1 MEKISNKIYT
11 ILLNN
16 CICCLN
22 NQTNTFKSI
31 SFFFHWKIRSPTD
44 DSLFYKFQDVCAHM
58 FSTFPKNLDF
68 RHYNKNGTMDQFNR
82 KRPHGGMTKNQA
94 KKQKFNE
101 NILSEAPQ
109 GNFPCQSKAKSL
121 LFLKILILRSILNDS
136 EVFSMKM
143 LYVSFKL
150 NFLNIA
156 CTEINETIQF

>member
-1 MEKISNKIYT
+1 MYSVLFFSPENKV
-11 ILLNN
+11 
-16 CICCLN
+16 
-22 NQTNTFKSI
+22 SD
-31 SFFFHWKIRSPTD
+31 SF
-44 DSLFYKFQDVCAHM
+44 FYKFQDVCAHV

-68 RHYNKNGTMDQFNR
+68 RHYNKDGTMDQFNR

-136 EVFSMKM
+136 EVFSLKM

>member
-1 MEKISNKIYT
+1 MFKTTK
-11 ILLNN
+11 
-16 CICCLN
+16 
-22 NQTNTFKSI
+22 QTDWTLFY
-31 SFFFHWKIRSPTD
+31 FFHQKIRSPTL
-44 DSLFYKFQDVCAHM
+44 SFTNFKMSAPM
-58 FSTFPKNLDF
+58 PKNLDF
-68 RHYNKNGTMDQFNR
+68 RHYNKDGTMDQFNR

-121 LFLKILILRSILNDS
+121 LFLKILILRSILNNS
-136 EVFSMKM
+136 EVFSLKM

-156 CTEINETIQF
+156 CTEINETIQFWIPGTLTT

>member
-1 MEKISNKIYT
+1 
-11 ILLNN
+11 
-16 CICCLN
+16 
-22 NQTNTFKSI
+22 
-31 SFFFHWKIRSPTD
+31 
-44 DSLFYKFQDVCAHM
+44 
-58 FSTFPKNLDF
+58 
-68 RHYNKNGTMDQFNR
+68 MDQFNR

-121 LFLKILILRSILNDS
+121 LFLKILILRSIFNDS
-136 EVFSMKM
+136 EVFSLKM